1 MEFKIPE
8 ILKRTLLPDFMVG
21 TFSFGKNLPFIIL
34 KTSYF
39 ENAYAGMLSWENDLE
54 KDFQV
59 LFRLTG
65 YQTAG
70 GILAELTPT
79 TIKKFSDSVIVN
91 KDVRILK
98 DETGQIMLLY
108 GIIDKETIIITVNDT
123 AFKEILTRLNNE
135 KTLKR

>member
-1 MEFKIPE
+1 
-8 ILKRTLLPDFMVG
+8 LPDFMVG